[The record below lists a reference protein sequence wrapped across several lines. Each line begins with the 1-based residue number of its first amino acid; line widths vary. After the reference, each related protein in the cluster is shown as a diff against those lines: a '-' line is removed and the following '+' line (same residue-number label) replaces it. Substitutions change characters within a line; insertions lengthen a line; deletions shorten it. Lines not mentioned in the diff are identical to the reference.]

1 MDRVLVAGAQAA
13 AAGMFWR
20 VSHCQLFR
28 QCRLQSFYLSFIV
41 RVVGPGDSFLAL
53 KTEHSLLVALR
64 RQLVAAEI
72 TISERDLENEEMKKS
87 LKHTRMIEMQNQ
99 LTHASAEL
107 NRLTKLLEQS
117 TNSKPGTST
126 DGTDF
131 SGGILIM
138 LYLVWNTLLTVYV
151 FYLHNLSQFRALANC
166 PYYDKCKVASLKF
179 YVKMKYFRR
188 S

>member
-1 MDRVLVAGAQAA
+1 M
-13 AAGMFWR
+13 W
-20 VSHCQLFR
+20 
-28 QCRLQSFYLSFIV
+28 
-41 RVVGPGDSFLAL
+41 PGDSFLAL

-72 TISERDLENEEMKKS
+72 TISERELENEEMKKS

-99 LTHASAEL
+99 LSQASSEL

-131 SGGILIM
+131 SGGILSIS
-138 LYLVWNTLLTVYV
+138 YLV
-151 FYLHNLSQFRALANC
+151 
-166 PYYDKCKVASLKF
+166 
-179 YVKMKYFRR
+179 
-188 S
+188 